1 MTEKG
6 NLSFKRKIE
15 KLSAYFNEYYHEKP
29 EYIFSSPGRIEI
41 IGNHTDHNNGKVIV
55 GSINMCILAVVKK
68 TKQNCLIY
76 KTKGFG
82 EMKIDYNDLEI
93 KTSEY
98 GQSIGLIRGVV
109 NYLKKFGYKL
119 GGVEIATVTNIFKGA
134 GVSSSAAFELLIGKI
149 LSYCYNDD
157 QISKIDLA
165 KIAQLSEINYFN
177 KSCGLLD
184 QMGISFGGVNYID
197 FKNVEHPVVR
207 NLKFSLNKYQIVL
220 INTLDSHSKLSK
232 NYNQIKS
239 DMNLVANYFNKKVLR
254 MVSYNE
260 LKQNKDQL
268 IEKLN
273 ENIYL
278 RAEHYFEENHRVDLA
293 FKAIKNQ
300 DEEKLISLI
309 NQSGESSFYK
319 LKNCYVNSIE
329 ENLPK
334 GILYSKKIN
343 LEGATRVHGGGF
355 AGTMIS
361 FVKKS
366 EAHDYI
372 KKMQKMFGNR
382 NVRKISLCSK
392 GTCFVDKV
400 ENIVG
405 ENNNGSKRNL
415 YKVN

>member
-1 MTEKG
+1 MTEKS

-15 KLSAYFNEYYHEKP
+15 KLSIYFTKYYHEKP
-29 EYIFSSPGRIEI
+29 EYVFSSPGRIEI

-68 TKQNCLIY
+68 TNQNCLIY

-82 EMKIDYNDLEI
+82 EMKVDYDDLEV
-93 KTSEY
+93 KKSEY
-98 GQSIGLIRGVV
+98 GQSIGLIRGVAY
-109 NYLKKFGYKL
+109 YLKKMGYKL

-134 GVSSSAAFELLIGKI
+134 GISSSAAFELLIGKI

-157 QISKIDLA
+157 QVSKIDLA

-197 FKNVEHPVVR
+197 FKNVEHPVVK

-254 MVSYNE
+254 MVPYNE
-260 LKQNKDQL
+260 FKQNKSQL
-268 IEKLN
+268 IDKFG
-273 ENIYL
+273 ENVYL
-278 RAEHYFEENHRVDLA
+278 RAEHYFEENHRVELA

-300 DEEKLISLI
+300 NEEEFVSLIS
-309 NQSGESSFYK
+309 QSGESSFNK

-329 ENLPK
+329 ENLPS
-334 GILYSKKIN
+334 GILYSKQIN
-343 LEGATRVHGGGF
+343 PDGATRVHGGGF

-366 EAHDYI
+366 KVHDYV
-372 KKMQKMFGNR
+372 KKMQEKFGIR
-382 NVRKISLCSK
+382 NVRKICLCSK
-392 GTCFVDKV
+392 GTCFVDKI
-400 ENIVG
+400 ENIVE
-405 ENNNGSKRNL
+405 EN
-415 YKVN
+415 